1 MADYATL
8 LALSPLKGRG
18 VVKGVLSWFD
28 LDVDSAEPTPGVK
41 VERPQRS
48 EDERP

>member
-1 MADYATL
+1 MWT
-8 LALSPLKGRG
+8 SLKGWG
-18 VVKGVLSWFD
+18 VVKGVLSCFD

>member
-1 MADYATL
+1 
-8 LALSPLKGRG
+8 LSSLKVSG
-18 VVKGVLSWFD
+18 VVKGVLSCVLSWFD
-28 LDVDSAEPTPGVK
+28 LNVESAEPTPGVK

>member
-1 MADYATL
+1 
-8 LALSPLKGRG
+8 
-18 VVKGVLSWFD
+18 VKGFMSFVFGLAPIAD
-28 LDVDSAEPTPGVK
+28 AEERWTAVGVK

>member
-1 MADYATL
+1 VERLVKSDVSSFFGRVEVDGFD
-8 LALSPLKGRG
+8 ALVDVEAGGG
-18 VVKGVLSWFD
+18 V
-28 LDVDSAEPTPGVK
+28 PGVK